1 MADIFSEVDE
11 EVRRD
16 KAAQFWA
23 KYQNVIIG
31 LAVLI
36 VLGTAGWRYLEYQ
49 RRLAAEEAGAKFQAA
64 IQLAQQGKTA
74 EAEGA
79 FQSIARSN
87 ASGYAV
93 LARLRAAGE
102 TGLRDRDEGIKAFD
116 AIAADSTVEKAF
128 RDLAALRAGILA
140 VDKVSL
146 EEARKRIEPLTGADG
161 VYRHTAREILA
172 LAAFKAENFDLA
184 TKWAD
189 TIIADAQTPASVRQ
203 RAQTLQALLVAGRPA
218 EKPAQK

>member
-31 LAVLI
+31 LAILI
-36 VLGTAGWRYLEYQ
+36 VLGTAGWRYFEHQ

-64 IQLAQQGKTA
+64 VQLAQQGKNA

-79 FQSIARSN
+79 FQSIARGN
-87 ASGYAV
+87 AAGYAV

-102 TGLRDRDEGIKAFD
+102 AGLRDRDEGVKAFD
-116 AIAADSTVEKAF
+116 AIAADSTVDKSF
-128 RDLAALRAGILA
+128 RDLAALRAAILA
-140 VDKVSL
+140 VDKAPL
-146 EEARKRIEPLTGADG
+146 DEARRRLEPLTSADG
-161 VYRHTAREILA
+161 VYRHTAREVLA

-184 TKWAD
+184 SKWSD

-218 EKPAQK
+218 DKPAQK